1 MDKLWLEGIKVCLF
15 SWILVPN
22 AQRWI
27 FSLIVHSELRHWMT
41 WVSLYFT
48 ESFNSVTPPPT
59 PPRLCF
65 QESQHK
71 PKSFWKDLI
80 SLSFTVLNKQSG
92 RWQRQRMLLNKSDQS
107 LRLISMM
114 KSHDLRG
121 RVDPSPLETQRRLER
136 GRSDVVVKTESN
148 RRALMCMQFFTSSLN
163 MKWKKRKMAL
173 TLTHTHL
180 SVPQTAQELSEP
192 TQVWNLV
199 NKSDFSWLQKHC

>member
-1 MDKLWLEGIKVCLF
+1 MCLF

-48 ESFNSVTPPPT
+48 ESFNSVTPPPPT

-136 GRSDVVVKTESN
+136 GRSDVVVKTDSN

-173 TLTHTHL
+173 TLTHTWVSHKQL
-180 SVPQTAQELSEP
+180 RSSASRLKSEI
-192 TQVWNLV
+192 W
-199 NKSDFSWLQKHC
+199 

>member
-27 FSLIVHSELRHWMT
+27 FSLIIHSELRHWMM

-48 ESFNSVTPPPT
+48 ESFNSGPL
-59 PPRLCF
+59 PPRVCF

-80 SLSFTVLNKQSG
+80 SLIFTVLNKQSG

-107 LRLISMM
+107 LRLISMIWEDAWT
-114 KSHDLRG
+114 H
-121 RVDPSPLETQRRLER
+121 RRLKLRDDWNEGGLMWWWKQTQTG
-136 GRSDVVVKTESN
+136 GR
-148 RRALMCMQFFTSSLN
+148 LMCMQFFTSFFN
-163 MKWKKRKMAL
+163 MKSNKPK
-173 TLTHTHL
+173 TEDGSNSHSHTHTH
-180 SVPQTAQELSEP
+180 SWASQQTAQELSEP

>member
-1 MDKLWLEGIKVCLF
+1 MPRGEFFPWLFTLNSDTGWHEWVFTLL
-15 SWILVPN
+15 SLLILSH
-22 AQRWI
+22 R
-27 FSLIVHSELRHWMT
+27 
-41 WVSLYFT
+41 
-48 ESFNSVTPPPT
+48 PPT

-136 GRSDVVVKTESN
+136 GRSDVVVKTDSN

-173 TLTHTHL
+173 TLTHTWVSHK
-180 SVPQTAQELSEP
+180 QLSEP